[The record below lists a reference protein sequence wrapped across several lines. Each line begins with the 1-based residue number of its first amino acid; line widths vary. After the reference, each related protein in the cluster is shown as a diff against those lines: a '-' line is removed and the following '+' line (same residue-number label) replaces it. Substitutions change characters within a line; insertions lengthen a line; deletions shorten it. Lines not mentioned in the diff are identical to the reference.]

1 MHLSSP
7 VSDVASKMTQNNKT
21 PSSNGSGAKSAT
33 AYSCVRCFDRKVKC
47 SRDPDGCS
55 NCIKS
60 GVDCLYRVPPAP
72 RRRKK
77 RTQEEI
83 LKARLDHYEQILRN
97 KGIDI
102 RREDIKAEDLPETSP
117 EPVTSNLPQQETQNG
132 SSTVLHAAAG
142 GSGCMMPNHSFVN
155 AKLIVDHGRTR
166 FVENNLWTS
175 VSEEFRKPS
184 DAMPE
189 ESDDEDSVTDEATD
203 YVLGPTPSSQGVSD
217 MHPFPEQILLLW
229 QIFLDNVNP
238 LSKLIHVPSL
248 QPAII
253 EATSHLDRLPRNFE
267 ALLFSIYNIAI
278 TSLRPDEC
286 RAMLGESRNVLLSR
300 YRSGT
305 KRALARAKFLGTSD
319 LMVLQAFVLHL
330 LAMREIY
337 DAKTLWTLTG
347 VGNRIAEGMGVHRDG
362 SSLGLGPFETELR
375 RRVWWQLIFLDF
387 RTAELSGS
395 GNYGNV
401 GTWDCHLPSN
411 VNDADIWP
419 GMKEPPDCSE
429 RGTEMIFCLT
439 RYELGQFWKR
449 KLLTREPEGDFT
461 SLWSNFKKMG
471 SIEEK
476 ERGIQDLEQLLERKY
491 VRFCDPSVPV
501 EFMSMLVT
509 RSATNGMRLMA
520 HHPRRY
526 ARDEDVP
533 ESERKLLWTTALKLI
548 ELDNL
553 IHASKSMLKFK
564 WHTDAYFQWQSLIY
578 ALTEMRKHPLE
589 EYVDRGWTQI
599 NEVFQNHPDFV
610 TDLKKPINFA
620 AGSLCLK
627 AWKAREETWS
637 QRTFQMPLATPDY
650 IKRLQI
656 DREEK
661 KVPPPKLPTTLDQ
674 RGYFATAMDSRVDL
688 PRRTPSPR
696 VELPVEN
703 AEQMPQQFQYIPQP
717 QQNELP
723 PQLHFPQEIPQP
735 FFWWDYTKTN
745 EMIAEPNFDS
755 TFLGLAGDGQD
766 NMDWSQWDFLLKDV
780 RPAG

>member
-1 MHLSSP
+1 
-7 VSDVASKMTQNNKT
+7 MTQSAKI
-21 PSSNGSGAKSAT
+21 PSSSGNGSSNTGSKSAT
-33 AYSCVRCFDRKVKC
+33 AYSCIRCFDRKVKC
-47 SRDPDGCS
+47 SREPDGCS

-60 GVDCLYRVPPAP
+60 GVDCVYRVPPAP

-83 LKARLDHYEQILRN
+83 LKARLDHYEQILLN

-102 RREDIKAEDLPETSP
+102 HREDIKAEDLPDASP
-117 EPVTSNLPQQETQNG
+117 DNVTQNG
-132 SSTVLHAAAG
+132 SNSLPAGAAPTAMRAG
-142 GSGCMMPNHSFVN
+142 GGMTPNAAFVN

-175 VSEEFRKPS
+175 MSEEFRKPS

-189 ESDDEDSVTDEATD
+189 SSDDEDSLPGDGTE
-203 YVLGPTPSSQGVSD
+203 YVLGPTPNSQGVQD
-217 MHPFPEQILLLW
+217 MHPLPEQIMTLW
-229 QIFLDNVNP
+229 QIFLENVNP
-238 LSKLIHVPSL
+238 LSKLVHVPSL
-248 QPAII
+248 QPAVI
-253 EATSHLDRLPRNFE
+253 EASSHLDRLPKNFE

-278 TSLRPDEC
+278 TSLTAEEC
-286 RAMLGESRNVLLSR
+286 LTMFGEQRTVLLNR
-300 YRSGT
+300 YRNGT
-305 KRALARAKFLGTSD
+305 KRALSRAKFLGTSD

-330 LAMREIY
+330 LAMRDVY

-387 RTAELSGS
+387 RTAELSGA
-395 GNYGNV
+395 GNYGNI
-401 GTWDCHLPSN
+401 GLWDCQVPSN
-411 VNDADIWP
+411 VNDVDIWP
-419 GMKEPPDCSE
+419 GMKHPPECSE

-449 KLLTREPEGDFT
+449 KLLTREPAGDFT
-461 SLWSNFKKMG
+461 TLWSNFKKLG
-471 SIEEK
+471 SIEDKEK
-476 ERGIQDLEQLLERKY
+476 GIEELEQLLERKY

-509 RSATNGMRLMA
+509 RSATNGMRLMT

-533 ESERKLLWTTALKLI
+533 ESERKLLWSIAVKLI

-589 EYVDRGWTQI
+589 DYVDRGWLQV
-599 NEVFQNHPDFV
+599 NEVFQNHPEFV
-610 TDLKKPINFA
+610 TDLKKPIHFA

-627 AWKAREETWS
+627 AWKAREDTWS
-637 QRTFQMPLATPDY
+637 QRAFQMPLRTPEY
-650 IKRLQI
+650 IKRLQV
-656 DREEK
+656 DREER
-661 KVPPPKLPTTLDQ
+661 KVAPPRVPTKPQDQ
-674 RGYFATAMDSRVDL
+674 DYFATSMNPRIEL
-688 PRRTPSPR
+688 PRDSPAPQMTAIDSDIG
-696 VELPVEN
+696 EQQ
-703 AEQMPQQFQYIPQP
+703 AETIHYMQQA

-723 PQLHFPQEIPQP
+723 PQLQFPAEMPQP
-735 FFWWDYTKTN
+735 FFWWDYTRNNNMTQ
-745 EMIAEPNFDS
+745 EPGFADANVFD
-755 TFLGLAGDGQD
+755 FAGNGQD
-766 NMDWSQWDFLLKDV
+766 TMDWSQWDFLLKDV
-780 RPAG
+780 RPSG